1 MWGPPPDTSHIG
13 RVIFVATST
22 PRTVAAFRTLPEIVM
37 SCADTRGCC
46 SANATRRSLTSC
58 NRSTSC
64 RIALKGMSRTPWD
77 IKLGKA
83 QPRPDNNAINT
94 EYLQKEFG
102 PFHQAIDGLRVLQR

>member
-1 MWGPPPDTSHIG
+1 
-13 RVIFVATST
+13 
-22 PRTVAAFRTLPEIVM
+22 
-37 SCADTRGCC
+37 
-46 SANATRRSLTSC
+46 
-58 NRSTSC
+58 
-64 RIALKGMSRTPWD
+64 MSRTPWD